1 MQEYFKNKVVL
12 ITGAGSGIGL
22 ETAKILSSYGANL
35 ILISKSQ
42 SAIKLHQKIINKY
55 KKLKILSFA
64 SDITIEQNV
73 IDIINQSYLK
83 FKKIDI
89 LINSAGKTSFGK
101 LEDTTLES
109 WNDIHNQNGTSTFL
123 LCKHVVPIM
132 KKNKFGK
139 IVNISSI
146 AGRFRGMTSGLS
158 YAYTKS
164 GLLAFTK
171 QLAAQIAKYNIN
183 VNAFCPSQTMT
194 PMLKK
199 LIKDSHDPNTF
210 KNITNKIP
218 LGRIAKP
225 VEQANV
231 IIFLVSDKSS
241 YITGSF
247 IDSNGGLY

>member
-1 MQEYFKNKVVL
+1 MKFFKNKVAL

-22 ETAKILSSYGANL
+22 ETANILASYEVNLILVSKSNSALKLHKKLTKKNKKIKILSYALDITNEENV
-35 ILISKSQ
+35 I
-42 SAIKLHQKIINKY
+42 KIINES
-55 KKLKILSFA
+55 KI
-64 SDITIEQNV
+64 
-73 IDIINQSYLK
+73 K

-89 LINSAGKTSFGK
+89 LINSAGKTSFGT
-101 LEDTTLES
+101 LESTTLES

-123 LCKHVVPIM
+123 LCKHVVPLM

-171 QLAAQIAKYNIN
+171 QLSAQIAKYNIN

-199 LIKDSHDPNTF
+199 LINDSHDPKTLE
-210 KNITNKIP
+210 KMCEKIP
-218 LGRIAKP
+218 LGRIATP
-225 VEQANV
+225 YEQANV
-231 IIFLVSDKSS
+231 IIFLVSNQSS